1 MRYLAQVQKQGELGG
16 AGLQLLACQR
26 AEYAWVVLTEKEL
39 IAAPEAET
47 FGEGALLLVEVGE
60 NQTIVE
66 ICNAT
71 DWILTI
77 IQQYLTNGVTPEF
90 LQQETE
96 RAEQW
101 RQSLTLQSQ
110 ELDRRVLELE
120 ARREQ
125 IQQLEENLK
134 REKKQFEPL
143 AEQK

>member
-1 MRYLAQVQKQGELGG
+1 MRYLAQVQKQGGLGG
-16 AGLQLLACQR
+16 ADLQLLAFQR

-39 IAAPEAET
+39 ISAPEAET
-47 FGEGALLLVEVGE
+47 LGEGALLLVEVDD

-66 ICNAT
+66 VCNAT

-134 REKKQFEPL
+134 REKKQFETL